1 MTQLE
6 RQVGRARF
14 RLTINRWFGLLCLG
28 VTVAAGAFAAIV
40 LLDRLYGWD
49 WPLGV
54 FGLGL
59 ASAAFITSIIWATAT
74 RVEHTHAA
82 AILDEAAGLR
92 ERLSSGLHCMNGEDP
107 FERAVLANAEET
119 SANLAVRQHIRYTM
133 PHQLGGASIAVV
145 IATGLLLLPSG
156 MLASALNENDEDA
169 VQVRRAAIVVNK
181 RTERIKR
188 RARTNTALRKLA
200 EDLDKLPDGEFDK
213 PADVRHSA
221 LKKLDRMRDILKQQ
235 RGSEKFEHAKE
246 FKKMLRRLKPS
257 DQLDTPANRLA
268 KALAKGD
275 FKAARELA
283 EEMRKHLASLDPK
296 DAPRLQAMRKQLEQ
310 LAKRLEALAND
321 EKTIKQLQQAGLK
334 KEDIERMLKNLT
346 AEDIEKIKEKLE
358 KQGLTQEA
366 IQKLTK
372 ALRKRMGANEMA
384 RKLAQSVD
392 QAAQALAAGS
402 PSDAASGM
410 AGAGGQLSAMEMLEQ
425 EMNEID
431 SMMADLQG
439 AKNDLGNPCSSC
451 NGTGMVRGGPCAS
464 CNGRGTGGGM
474 GNMGR
479 GRGGIAREEQT
490 PASFVKRRDKVH
502 AGKGAIIGSILVDGK
517 QIKGGVTSDI
527 GEVLAA
533 GERDAT
539 DAIDRARIPR
549 RYHEAVKGYFSD
561 VRKELGKRHEGEE
574 TNKRATGSSSEGD

>member
-6 RQVGRARF
+6 RQVGKARF
-14 RLTINRWFGLLCLG
+14 RLTMNHWFGLLCFA

-40 LLDRLYGWD
+40 LLDRMYGWD

-54 FGLGL
+54 LCLGL
-59 ASAAFITSIIWATAT
+59 VSAAFIISIIWATAT
-74 RVEHTHAA
+74 RVEHGHAA

-92 ERLSSGLHCMNGEDP
+92 ERLSSGLHCVDGTDP
-107 FERAVLANAEET
+107 FERAVLASAEET
-119 SANLAVRQHIRYTM
+119 SANLAVSRHIRYTM
-133 PHQLGGASIAVV
+133 PSQLGGASIAVV
-145 IATGLLLLPSG
+145 LAAAMLLLPSG
-156 MLASALNENDEDA
+156 MLASASNENDDNS
-169 VQVRRAAIVVNK
+169 VQVKRAAIVVNK

-200 EDLDKLPDGEFDK
+200 EDLDQLPDGEFDK

-246 FKKMLRRLKPS
+246 FKKMLRGLKPS
-257 DQLDTPANRLA
+257 NRLDTPANRLA

-275 FKAARELA
+275 FKAARALA
-283 EEMRKHLASLDPK
+283 EEMRKQLASVNPK
-296 DAPRLQAMRKQLEQ
+296 DVHKLQAMQKQLEQ
-310 LAKRLEALAND
+310 LAKKLEALAND
-321 EKTIKQLQQAGLK
+321 DKAIKQLQQAGLK

-346 AEDIEKIKEKLE
+346 AEDIQKIKERLE
-358 KQGLTQEA
+358 KQGLSQEA

-372 ALRKRMGANEMA
+372 ALQKRMGANKMA
-384 RKLAQSVD
+384 QKLAEALN

-410 AGAGGQLSAMEMLEQ
+410 EGAGGQLSDLEMLEQ

-431 SMMADLQG
+431 SMMADLQS
-439 AKNDLGNPCSSC
+439 AKNDLGNPCSTC
-451 NGTGMVRGGPCAS
+451 NGTGMVGGGRCGS
-464 CNGRGTGGGM
+464 CGGRGNGGM

-479 GRGGIAREEQT
+479 GRGGIAAEEQGS
-490 PASFVKRRDKVH
+490 ASFVKRRDKVH

-517 QIKGGVTSDI
+517 QVKGSVTSDI

-549 RYHEAVKGYFSD
+549 RYHDAIKGYFSD
-561 VRKELGKRHEGEE
+561 VQKEMGKRHGGGNEKKDS
-574 TNKRATGSSSEGD
+574 TATDR